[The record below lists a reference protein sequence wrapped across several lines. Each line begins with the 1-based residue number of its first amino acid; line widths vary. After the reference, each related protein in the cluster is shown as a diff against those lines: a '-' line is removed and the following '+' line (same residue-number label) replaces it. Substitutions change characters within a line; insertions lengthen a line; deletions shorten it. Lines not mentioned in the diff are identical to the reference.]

1 MKTRLMIL
9 ASLPAVLAGCNQNT
23 AIGNDR
29 EAHLDPATEAS
40 PIEPASRA
48 LKGVANALVK
58 PETMTGADVAAIGGD
73 RGRCVFRLTEVG
85 FPTFVYEQG
94 GTGFIKLNGKLIPV
108 EPTGPDRYASGELL
122 VVSRMLDG
130 EGNAGL
136 RAQQLIVVPPGAK
149 DELGFTGYV
158 DCDH

>member
-1 MKTRLMIL
+1 MKANLFLIAGLTATL
-9 ASLPAVLAGCNQNT
+9 AACNQNT

-29 EAHLDPATEAS
+29 EAQLDPPAEAS
-40 PIEPASRA
+40 PIEPASSA
-48 LKGVANALVK
+48 LDGVATALVK
-58 PETMTGADVAAIGGD
+58 PETMTNADIAAIGGA

-85 FPTFVYEQG
+85 FPAFVYEQD

-108 EPTGPDRYASGELL
+108 EPVGPDRYTSGELL
-122 VVSRMLDG
+122 VVSRILDD